1 MSTAIDKT
9 LFALSDPTR
18 RGVIE
23 LLRKKTRRAGE
34 LAEAF
39 EMSAPAMSRH
49 LRVLRNAGLV
59 AEEKSTEDAR
69 ARVYRLEVAPF
80 AALRAW
86 VEEQEGKKKA

>member
-1 MSTAIDKT
+1 MSTGIDKT

-80 AALRAW
+80 AVLRTW
-86 VEEQEGKKKA
+86 VEEQEGKKKS